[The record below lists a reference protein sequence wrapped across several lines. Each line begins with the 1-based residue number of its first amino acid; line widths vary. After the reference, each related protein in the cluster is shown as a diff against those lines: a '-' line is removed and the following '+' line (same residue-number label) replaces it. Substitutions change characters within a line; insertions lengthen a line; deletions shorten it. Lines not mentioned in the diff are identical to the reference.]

1 MPSMTVLNTTA
12 VPDHVRGALT
22 RWMMEPAPGLYIG
35 TLSARVRD
43 ELWTTVSASIGTGA
57 AVLAYPDA
65 NEQGYT
71 LLTAGER
78 RRIPVDFDGL
88 TLIALRPEEL
98 LPDDTAEEGW
108 G

>member
-1 MPSMTVLNTTA
+1 MTSMAVLATSA
-12 VPDHVRGALT
+12 VPEHVRGALT
-22 RWMMEPAPGLYIG
+22 RWMIEPAPGMYIG

-43 ELWTTVSASIGTGA
+43 ELWRTVVASVGAGA

-78 RRIPVDFDGL
+78 RRVPIDFDGL
-88 TLIALRPEEL
+88 VLVEFRPGE
-98 LPDDTAEEGW
+98 PVP
-108 G
+108 

>member
-1 MPSMTVLNTTA
+1 MPSMTVLATTA

-22 RWMMEPAPGLYIG
+22 RWMTEPAPGLYIG

-43 ELWTTVSASIGTGA
+43 ELWRTVSASVGPGA

-65 NEQGYT
+65 TEQGYT

-78 RRIPVDFDGL
+78 RRVPVDFGGL
-88 TLIALRPEEL
+88 TLIAFRPE
-98 LPDDTAEEGW
+98 PPTA
-108 G
+108 